1 MLFSIQPRSENSP
14 KVQEGTTDKDEQEEE
29 TTNKVE
35 QENKEENDD
44 KDENEENEDKD
55 DDEEVNNLADDLDDD
70 LEFESDEENNSPELS
85 DGDDQS
91 EERNQVSME
100 MDAALAQAW
109 LSGDDEAFDQIIHL
123 IMNENVHIDYQHS
136 DTKMTSLIVAAA
148 RGNLTLAEQ
157 LIELGAKLDLRDPNN
172 NRNAFD
178 WANHFNQNHVVDYLK
193 GFPLFYYIPYIF
205 FQHENNYDELAL

>member
-1 MLFSIQPRSENSP
+1 MFFSQHNDNSTP
-14 KVQEGTTDKDEQEEE
+14 NNEDEDDD
-29 TTNKVE
+29 
-35 QENKEENDD
+35 KEEDD
-44 KDENEENEDKD
+44 
-55 DDEEVNNLADDLDDD
+55 EVNNLAEDLDDD
-70 LEFESDEENNSPELS
+70 LEIEIESEEENSHEVS
-85 DGDDQS
+85 DGEDQS
-91 EERNQVSME
+91 EERNQASME

-172 NRNAFD
+172 NRNAYD
-178 WANHFNQNHVVDYLK
+178 WANHFNQNHVVDYIK
-193 GFPLFYYIPYIF
+193 GVCLFFLYTQSQLAKEKRSNLTKFTFAYF
-205 FQHENNYDELAL
+205 FKRGQPINQ